1 MDTQKAEQA
10 AEWLARAQQEPGYA
24 WHEWAVTGVAL
35 LPLGRR
41 FVAPRLAESLVHA
54 AAASSDPD
62 AVAARLGELL
72 DGPVIFDGRMMGGTF
87 YPLMRPLFG
96 RVWEHQEAAP
106 LLAEGSY
113 LGVPRFNRLKG
124 PGPYWAVPPRAVGDL
139 CEPAAVDALI
149 TRACTAAGERER

>member
-1 MDTQKAEQA
+1 M
-10 AEWLARAQQEPGYA
+10 
-24 WHEWAVTGVAL
+24 AL

-41 FVAPRLAESLVHA
+41 FVAPRLPEALVYTA
-54 AAASSDPD
+54 AGVSEPQE
-62 AVAARLGELL
+62 VATRLVQILK
-72 DGPVIFDGRMMGGTF
+72 GPVIFDGRTMDGTF

-96 RVWEHQEAAP
+96 RVWQRQDVAP

-113 LGVPRFNRLKG
+113 LGVPRLDRLQG
-124 PGPYWAVPPRAVGDL
+124 FGPYWAVPPRAVGDL